1 MSRKWD
7 LTDDAICA
15 GKFIEKFENDWVE
28 ITEWFYKRIQSMT
41 VHFEHESFVGLS
53 GFVQQSSIGSLYLT
67 PEFAVDE
74 IEISQLVAQ

>member
-1 MSRKWD
+1 
-7 LTDDAICA
+7 
-15 GKFIEKFENDWVE
+15 
-28 ITEWFYKRIQSMT
+28 MT

-67 PEFAVDE
+67 HEFAVDE